1 MHANVAPTL
10 RTMNLVRRSR
20 RAVFALLLVF
30 HAGVLAASPFLT
42 CCVTSAESTVENDDC
57 CKGMGPGQIC
67 PLHKHRRAA
76 PHDHGNDTAP
86 VGATLRCGCSPTDPA
101 LLSLSFGLGELTPS
115 VSTYVTLLSNPVQST
130 TFVVLEQARSL
141 DPPPPRA

>member
-1 MHANVAPTL
+1 LHANVAPTL
-10 RTMNLVRRSR
+10 RPMNLVRRTR
-20 RAVFALLLVF
+20 RAVFALVLVF

-42 CCVTSAESTVENDDC
+42 CCVTAPESTVENDDC

-76 PHDHGNDTAP
+76 HDHSNDNAP
-86 VGATLRCGCSPTDPA
+86 VGPTLRCGCNPTDPA

-115 VSTYVTLLSNPVQST
+115 VSTYVTLLSNPVRPT
-130 TFVVLEQARSL
+130 AFLILERASSL